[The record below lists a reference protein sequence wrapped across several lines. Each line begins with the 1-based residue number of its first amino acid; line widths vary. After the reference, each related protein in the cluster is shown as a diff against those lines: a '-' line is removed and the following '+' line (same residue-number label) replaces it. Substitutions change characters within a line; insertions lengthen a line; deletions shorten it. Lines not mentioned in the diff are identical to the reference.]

1 MVRAGVGSRWLGL
14 DLGWIWVGSGLD
26 LVAPDHLS
34 GVMVRKWPAQ
44 GRAEALAARV
54 DEHGAAALEERLGE
68 PVGARRGEAHLGF
81 GVGLRRRR
89 RRRRRRRLRLWLR
102 RRLRVRVRVKVRVT
116 VGLGRRRRRRLRV
129 RVRVREAHPWA

>member
-1 MVRAGVGSRWLGL
+1 M
-14 DLGWIWVGSGLD
+14 D

-34 GVMVRKWPAQ
+34 GVVVRKWPAQ

-81 GVGLRRRR
+81 GLASGAGGGGGVG
-89 RRRRRRRLRLWLR
+89 
-102 RRLRVRVRVKVRVT
+102 VGSGF
-116 VGLGRRRRRRLRV
+116 GLGV
-129 RVRVREAHPWA
+129 GSG